1 MTGEGWILPLFTPF
15 SKTPIPLPS
24 GAYAPL
30 EQGSEADLG
39 ARYHGGFGV
48 VLVVRYESSDGASTV
63 LLSSTTS
70 QRAATPAVDADTLP
84 SLAVGPYDEL
94 MIIPGL
100 FSRPGK
106 DGGEPSY
113 ALAITRIYVSTVA
126 SVANGRR
133 LWGIPKCVQL
143 SLSRSLPLES
153 AS

>member
-1 MTGEGWILPLFTPF
+1 M
-15 SKTPIPLPS
+15 
-24 GAYAPL
+24 
-30 EQGSEADLG
+30 
-39 ARYHGGFGV
+39 V
-48 VLVVRYESSDGASTV
+48 
-63 LLSSTTS
+63 
-70 QRAATPAVDADTLP
+70 
-84 SLAVGPYDEL
+84 
-94 MIIPGL
+94 IPGL